1 MAKTIVRMLQ
11 YVILQGQIYD
21 RLVREDIREGHL
33 QMKDYVLSI
42 YADRF
47 DKSVEKRNVMWQVLC
62 KDFFQKLIKPS
73 DTVLDLAAGYCE
85 FINNIHCKKK
95 IAVDLNEKTKAMAA
109 KNVTVYQALST
120 NMPKSLTGKVDVVFT
135 SNFFEHL
142 DSKNELIDTLKEV
155 HRVLKPNGKIMV
167 LQPNIRL
174 VGNKYWDYVDH
185 TLPLTERSLFEALY
199 LTGFA
204 VTYQKVRFLPYTA
217 NSNIPASPL
226 LIRLYLRLPFVQ
238 FLMGKQTF
246 VVAEKKAARFV

>member
-1 MAKTIVRMLQ
+1 M
-11 YVILQGQIYD
+11 
-21 RLVREDIREGHL
+21 EDEYF

-47 DKSVEKRNVMWQVLC
+47 DKSAEKRNVMWQVLC
-62 KDFFQKLIKPS
+62 QDYFQKLIKPD

-85 FINNIHCKKK
+85 FINNIRCQQK
-95 IAVDLNEKTKAMAA
+95 IAVDLNEKTKAKAD
-109 KNVTVYQALST
+109 KDVKVYQALST
-120 NMPKSLTGKVDVVFT
+120 NLPKNLTGKIDVVFT

-155 HRVLKPNGKIMV
+155 HRVLKPDGRIMV

-185 TLPLTERSLFEALY
+185 TLPLTEKSLFEALY
-199 LTGFA
+199 LTGFEVA
-204 VTYQKVRFLPYTA
+204 YQKVRFLPYTA
-217 NSNIPASPL
+217 NSRIPASPW
-226 LIRLYLRLPFVQ
+226 LIKLYLKLPFAQ

-246 VVAEKKAARFV
+246 VVALKRPTRFR